1 MMERKK
7 ANTLEELLKDCP
19 QNLAVLKMFAKT
31 WTVVNDPLYERIACK
46 ISGGSDSDVMLD
58 AIWRCDKENKVT
70 YVWFDTGLEYQ
81 ATKDH
86 LAYLETQYGIQ
97 IQREKAVLPIP
108 LSVKKYGTP
117 FINKR
122 VSDYLERLQRHGF
135 QWADEP
141 YEQLIKD
148 YPHCQTALKWW
159 CNAAKSERFC
169 IAHHKGLKEFL
180 IREKPSVQFSCKCCE
195 YAKKK
200 VGDRVMNEG
209 NFDLD
214 IIGVRKSEG
223 GPRATAYKSCFDRR
237 SENWQEDRTGWDT
250 YRPLFWLTNDDKRQ
264 YEEAYQITH
273 STCYT
278 RYHLKRTGC
287 AGCPFGR
294 DIQAELEAIREF
306 EPKFYAA
313 CIHTFGAS
321 YELTERYRKFNITS
335 ENSPASTGGGM
346 NRPG

>member
-19 QNLAVLKMFAKT
+19 QNLAVLKMFIKT
-31 WTVVNDPLYERIACK
+31 WTVVNNPSYERIACK

-58 AIWRCDKENKVT
+58 VIWRCDKESKVT

-86 LAYLETQYGIQ
+86 LAYLEKHYGIR
-97 IQREKAVLPIP
+97 IQRERAVLPIP
-108 LSVKKYGTP
+108 LSVKKCGTP

-135 QWADEP
+135 MWEDEP
-141 YEQLIKD
+141 YEQLIKS

-159 CNAAKSERFC
+159 CNTAKSEQFC

-180 IREKPSVQFSCKCCE
+180 IREKPSVRFSCKCCE

-209 NFDLD
+209 SFDLD
-214 IIGVRKSEG
+214 IIGVRKAEG

-237 SENWQEDRTGWDT
+237 SENWQEYRIGWDT
-250 YRPLFWLTNDDKRQ
+250 YRPLFWLTNEDKRQ
-264 YEEAYQITH
+264 YVEAYQIAH
-273 STCYT
+273 SACYT
-278 RYHLKRTGC
+278 RYHLRRTGC
-287 AGCPFGR
+287 AGCPLGR
-294 DIQAELEAIREF
+294 DIQAELEVIREF

-313 CIHTFGAS
+313 CMHTFGAS
-321 YELTERYRKFNITS
+321 YELTERYRKVKA
-335 ENSPASTGGGM
+335 EQV
-346 NRPG
+346 

>member
-19 QNLAVLKMFAKT
+19 QNLAVLKMFIKT
-31 WTVVNDPLYERIACK
+31 WTVVNNPSYERIACK

-58 AIWRCDKENKVT
+58 VIWRCDKESKVT

-86 LAYLETQYGIQ
+86 LAYLEKHYGIR
-97 IQREKAVLPIP
+97 IQRERAVLPIP
-108 LSVKKYGTP
+108 LSVKKCGTP

-135 QWADEP
+135 MWEDEP
-141 YEQLIKD
+141 YEQLIKS

-159 CNAAKSERFC
+159 CNTAKSEQFC

-180 IREKPSVQFSCKCCE
+180 IREKPSVRFSCKCCE

-209 NFDLD
+209 SFDLD
-214 IIGVRKSEG
+214 IIGVRKAEG

-237 SENWQEDRTGWDT
+237 SENWQEDRIGWDT
-250 YRPLFWLTNDDKRQ
+250 YRPLFWLTNEDKRQ
-264 YEEAYQITH
+264 YVEAYQIAH
-273 STCYT
+273 SACYT
-278 RYHLKRTGC
+278 RYHLRRTGC
-287 AGCPFGR
+287 AGCPLG
-294 DIQAELEAIREF
+294 DIQAELEVIREF

-313 CIHTFGAS
+313 CMHTFGAS
-321 YELTERYRKFNITS
+321 YELTERYRKVKA
-335 ENSPASTGGGM
+335 EQV
-346 NRPG
+346 

>member
-1 MMERKK
+1 MMEREK

-19 QNLAVLKMFAKT
+19 QNLAVLKMFIKT
-31 WTVVNDPLYERIACK
+31 WTVVNNPSYERIACK

-58 AIWRCDKENKVT
+58 VIWRCDKESKVT

-86 LAYLETQYGIQ
+86 LAYLEKHYGIR
-97 IQREKAVLPIP
+97 IQRERAVLPIP
-108 LSVKKYGTP
+108 LSVKKCGTP

-135 QWADEP
+135 MWEDES
-141 YEQLIKD
+141 YEQLARS
-148 YPHCQTALKWW
+148 YPNCQTALKWW
-159 CNAAKSERFC
+159 CNTAKSKQFC

-214 IIGVRKSEG
+214 IIGVRKAEG

-237 SENWQEDRTGWDT
+237 SENWQEDRIGWDT

-264 YEEAYQITH
+264 YVETYQITH
-273 STCYT
+273 NACYT

-287 AGCPFGR
+287 AGCPLGQ

-321 YELTERYRKFNITS
+321 YELTERYRKFK
-335 ENSPASTGGGM
+335 AKQV
-346 NRPG
+346 

>member
-19 QNLAVLKMFAKT
+19 QNLAILKMLTKT
-31 WTVVNDPLYERIACK
+31 WTVVNDPLYKHIACK

-58 AIWRCDKENKVT
+58 VIWRCDKESKVT

-86 LAYLETQYGIQ
+86 LECLEEQYGIR
-97 IQREKAVLPIP
+97 IQREKAALPIP

-135 QWADEP
+135 QWEDEL

-148 YPHCQTALKWW
+148 YPNCQTALKWW
-159 CNAAKSERFC
+159 CNTAKSEQFC

-180 IREKPSVQFSCKCCE
+180 ILERPCVRFSCKCCE

-200 VGDRVMNEG
+200 AGNRIMSEG

-214 IIGVRKSEG
+214 IIGVRKAEG

-237 SENWQEDRTGWDT
+237 SKNWQEDRAGWDT
-250 YRPLFWLTNDDKRQ
+250 YRPLFWLSNEDKRQ
-264 YEEAYQITH
+264 YVEAYQIVH
-273 STCYT
+273 SACYT
-278 RYHLKRTGC
+278 KYHLKRTGC
-287 AGCPFGR
+287 AGCPLGR
-294 DIQAELEAIREF
+294 DIQAELRTIREF
-306 EPKFYAA
+306 EPKFYTA
-313 CIHTFGAS
+313 CMHTFGAV
-321 YELTERYRKFNITS
+321 YELTERYQKFKV
-335 ENSPASTGGGM
+335 EQV
-346 NRPG
+346 

>member
-1 MMERKK
+1 M
-7 ANTLEELLKDCP
+7 C
-19 QNLAVLKMFAKT
+19 
-31 WTVVNDPLYERIACK
+31 
-46 ISGGSDSDVMLD
+46 
-58 AIWRCDKENKVT
+58 
-70 YVWFDTGLEYQ
+70 FDTGLEYQ

-86 LAYLETQYGIQ
+86 LAYLEKHYGIR
-97 IQREKAVLPIP
+97 IRREKAVLPIP
-108 LSVKKYGTP
+108 LAVNRYGTP

-135 QWADEP
+135 QWENEP
-141 YEQLIKD
+141 YEQLVKN
-148 YPHCQTALKWW
+148 YPNCQTALKWW
-159 CNAAKSERFC
+159 CNAAKSEQFR
-169 IAHHKGLKEFL
+169 IAHHKGLKKFL

-214 IIGVRKSEG
+214 IIGVRKAEG

-264 YEEAYQITH
+264 YVETYQITH
-273 STCYT
+273 SACYT

-287 AGCPFGR
+287 AGCPLGR

-313 CIHTFGAS
+313 CMHTFGAS
-321 YELTERYRKFNITS
+321 YELTERYREFKA
-335 ENSPASTGGGM
+335 EQV
-346 NRPG
+346 

>member
-19 QNLAVLKMFAKT
+19 QNLAVLKMFIKT
-31 WTVVNDPLYERIACK
+31 WTVVNNPSYERIACK

-58 AIWRCDKENKVT
+58 VIWRCDKESKVT

-86 LAYLETQYGIQ
+86 LAYLEKHYGIR
-97 IQREKAVLPIP
+97 IQRERAVLPIP
-108 LSVKKYGTP
+108 LSVKKCGTP

-135 QWADEP
+135 MWEDEP
-141 YEQLIKD
+141 YEQLIKS

-159 CNAAKSERFC
+159 CNTAKSEQFC

-180 IREKPSVQFSCKCCE
+180 IREKPSVRFSCKCCE

-209 NFDLD
+209 SFDLD
-214 IIGVRKSEG
+214 IIGVRKAEG

-237 SENWQEDRTGWDT
+237 SENWQEDRIGWDT
-250 YRPLFWLTNDDKRQ
+250 YRPLFWLTNEDKRQ
-264 YEEAYQITH
+264 YVEAYQIAH
-273 STCYT
+273 SACYT
-278 RYHLKRTGC
+278 RYHLRRTGC
-287 AGCPFGR
+287 AGCPLGR
-294 DIQAELEAIREF
+294 DIQAELETIREF

-313 CIHTFGAS
+313 CMHTFGAS
-321 YELTERYRKFNITS
+321 YELTERYRKVKA
-335 ENSPASTGGGM
+335 EQV
-346 NRPG
+346 

>member
-19 QNLAVLKMFAKT
+19 QNLAVLKMFIKT
-31 WTVVNDPLYERIACK
+31 WTVVNDPSYERIACK

-58 AIWRCDKENKVT
+58 VIWRCDKESKVT

-86 LAYLETQYGIQ
+86 LAYLEKHYGIR
-97 IQREKAVLPIP
+97 IQRERAVLPIP
-108 LSVKKYGTP
+108 LSVKKCGTP

-135 QWADEP
+135 MWEDEP
-141 YEQLIKD
+141 YEQLARS
-148 YPHCQTALKWW
+148 YPNCQTALKWW
-159 CNAAKSERFC
+159 CNTAKSEQFC

-180 IREKPSVQFSCKCCE
+180 IREKPSVRFSCKCCE

-200 VGDRVMNEG
+200 VGNRVMNEG
-209 NFDLD
+209 SFDLD
-214 IIGVRKSEG
+214 IIGVRKAEG

-237 SENWQEDRTGWDT
+237 SDNWQEDRIEWET

-264 YEEAYQITH
+264 YVETYQITH
-273 STCYT
+273 SACYT

-287 AGCPFGR
+287 AGCPLGR

-306 EPKFYAA
+306 ESKFYAA
-313 CIHTFGAS
+313 CMHTFGAS
-321 YELTERYRKFNITS
+321 YELTERYRKFKA
-335 ENSPASTGGGM
+335 EQA
-346 NRPG
+346 

>member
-19 QNLAVLKMFAKT
+19 QNIAVLKMFTKT
-31 WTVVNDPLYERIACK
+31 WTVVNDPSYERIACK

-58 AIWRCDKENKVT
+58 AIWRCDKESKVT

-86 LAYLETQYGIQ
+86 LAYLEKHYGIR
-97 IQREKAVLPIP
+97 IQRERAVLPIP
-108 LSVKKYGTP
+108 LSVKKCETP

-135 QWADEP
+135 MWEDEP
-141 YEQLIKD
+141 YEQLARS
-148 YPHCQTALKWW
+148 YPNCQTALKWW
-159 CNAAKSERFC
+159 CNTAKSEQFC

-180 IREKPSVQFSCKCCE
+180 IQEKPSVRFSCKCCE

-214 IIGVRKSEG
+214 IIGVRKAEG
-223 GPRATAYKSCFDRR
+223 GPRATAYKSCFNRR
-237 SENWQEDRTGWDT
+237 SGNWQEDRIGWDT
-250 YRPLFWLTNDDKRQ
+250 YRPLFWLTNADKRQ
-264 YEEAYQITH
+264 YVEAYQISH
-273 STCYT
+273 SACYT

-287 AGCPFGR
+287 AGCPLGR

-321 YELTERYRKFNITS
+321 YELTERYRKFK
-335 ENSPASTGGGM
+335 AKQV
-346 NRPG
+346 